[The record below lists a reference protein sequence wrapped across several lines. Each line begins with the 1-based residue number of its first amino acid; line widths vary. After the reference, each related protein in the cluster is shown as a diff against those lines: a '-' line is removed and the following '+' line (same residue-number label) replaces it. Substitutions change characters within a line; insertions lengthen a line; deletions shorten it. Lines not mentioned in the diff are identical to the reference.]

1 MKKFVKGILV
11 LAVSLTTMTVFAQ
24 DKIITIEG
32 LPNVAQDFIKKYYNV
47 KDVAL
52 VEVED
57 ELFSSKEYQ
66 VKLSDGTD
74 LEFDSKGKWKEVDA
88 ELQGVPQ
95 EIVPGNIREYVN
107 KSFPNNKIVQ
117 ISRSSR
123 KYEVELTNG
132 IDLDFDQKGN
142 FIRIDD

>member
-11 LAVSLTTMTVFAQ
+11 LAVSLTTMTVFGQ
-24 DKIITIEG
+24 DKVITIDG

>member
-24 DKIITIEG
+24 DKVITIDG

-117 ISRSSR
+117 ISRSSL